1 MKLHARFLASVL
13 LSAVCLVSSL
23 AQAEPTESYGDVV
36 GRKALNGIANITTG
50 SAEIPKNVII
60 ANNQYN
66 VVFGVIGGS
75 LKGLLHTIGRLGVGM
90 FDLFTAPIPTYP
102 IIYPAY
108 VWDDFY
114 AETTYGPAGVPV
126 PAAAP

>member
-1 MKLHARFLASVL
+1 MKLHTRFLASVL
-13 LSAVCLVSSL
+13 LSAVCVVSSI
-23 AQAEPTESYGDVV
+23 AQAEPVERYGDVV
-36 GRKALNGIANITTG
+36 SRKLLNGMTNITTG
-50 SAEIPKNVII
+50 AAEIPKNVII
-60 ANNQYN
+60 YNNEYN
-66 VVFGVIGGS
+66 VVFGVLGGS

-102 IIYPAY
+102 IVYPAY

-126 PAAAP
+126 PSH

>member
-1 MKLHARFLASVL
+1 MKLHARFLASIL

>member
-13 LSAVCLVSSL
+13 LSAVCVVGV
-23 AQAEPTESYGDVV
+23 AQAEPTERYGDVV
-36 GRKALNGIANITTG
+36 GRKLLHGMANITTG

-60 ANNQYN
+60 ANNEYN
-66 VVFGVIGGS
+66 VVFGVLGGS

-126 PAAAP
+126 PSR

>member
-13 LSAVCLVSSL
+13 LSAVCIIGSV

-60 ANNQYN
+60 VNNQYN

-114 AETTYGPAGVPV
+114 AETTYGPAGVPE
-126 PAAAP
+126 PSH

>member
-1 MKLHARFLASVL
+1 MKLDARFVASLL
-13 LSAVCLVSSL
+13 LSAICLLGSV
-23 AQAEPTESYGDVV
+23 AQAEPAESYGDVV
-36 GRKALNGIANITTG
+36 GRKLSHGMANITTG
-50 SAEIPKNVII
+50 LAEVPKNVII
-60 ANNQYN
+60 VNNESN
-66 VVFGVIGGS
+66 VVFGVIGGT
-75 LKGLLHTIGRLGVGM
+75 LKGLLHTVGRLGVGM

-126 PAAAP
+126 KSH

>member
-13 LSAVCLVSSL
+13 LSAVCLVSSV

-36 GRKALNGIANITTG
+36 GRKALHGIANITTG

-126 PAAAP
+126 PAAP